1 MKNDITAAA
10 ALAAGF
16 ALTGITLTAEA
27 SSHRE
32 APAIGEDQFADNTD
46 LYTFIS
52 PEDPDKLVIVANY
65 VPLLI
70 PSSGPNFYRFSDDVA
85 YDLRIDNDGDARTDL
100 VYRYLFKTTV
110 QNGDT
115 FLYNTGAVSSLDD
128 EHLNVRQT
136 YDLIRMEVRDGK
148 HDVIAANVPVA
159 PWNVGDRSFPDGSY
173 PSVASGA
180 VAASGGART
189 FAGPRDEPFFVDLTS
204 STCSASGVRRPP
216 TGST

>member
-115 FLYNTGAVSSLDD
+115 FIVPKVLDRGYFV
-128 EHLNVRQT
+128 L
-136 YDLIRMEVRDGK
+136 GK
-148 HDVIAANVPVA
+148 ARLAFA
-159 PWNVGDRSFPDGSY
+159 PAER
-173 PSVASGA
+173 
-180 VAASGGART
+180 
-189 FAGPRDEPFFVDLTS
+189 AGN
-204 STCSASGVRRPP
+204 
-216 TGST
+216 